1 MSDQDI
7 PDVQGAGDGAGIL
20 AVGAATSP
28 ARRRWRLASVL
39 LALAGLSAC
48 ASAPQP
54 RPQDVQA
61 RIAALIP
68 ARVPDRAGWAQ
79 DIERA
84 FAAQS
89 LEPSDAHACAVLAV
103 VEQESN
109 YQADPPVPGLA
120 RIARAEI
127 DRRAGALHVPGF
139 MVDAAL
145 KLDSPDG
152 RSYAQRLA
160 AVRTEGQLSRIFEDF
175 SASVPLGTR
184 LLEGF
189 NPVHTGGPMQV
200 SVAFAMDHA
209 RGYPYPQ
216 DDGIRREV
224 FSRRGGV
231 YFGIAHL
238 LGYQA
243 DYPQMRYRFADFNA
257 GWYASRNAAF
267 QAAVARA
274 SGVALALDGDLL
286 TPGAALDDPGGTEAA
301 VRRLGPQLAMDDAA
315 IRRALQRGGD
325 ADFTDSPLYARVYA
339 LAEARAGKPLPRAVL
354 PGIQLESPKIT
365 RSLTTAWF
373 AERVDG
379 RYRSCL
385 ARAPR

>member
-1 MSDQDI
+1 MAD
-7 PDVQGAGDGAGIL
+7 A
-20 AVGAATSP
+20 
-28 ARRRWRLASVL
+28 ARRWWRCLTVS
-39 LALAGLSAC
+39 ALAALLGAC
-48 ASAPQP
+48 ASAPRQQ
-54 RPQDVQA
+54 PQDVQA
-61 RIAALIP
+61 RIAALVP

-79 DIERA
+79 DIARA

-89 LEPSDAHACAVLAV
+89 LDPGDANLCAVLAV

-127 DRRAGALHVPGF
+127 DRRAAALHVPGLL
-139 MVDAAL
+139 VDAAL

-175 SASVPLGTR
+175 SAGVPLGRR

-200 SVAFAMDHA
+200 SVAFALEHQ
-209 RGYPYPQ
+209 RGYPYPVAES
-216 DDGIRREV
+216 IRREV
-224 FSRRGGV
+224 FSRRGGL
-231 YFGIAHL
+231 YFGVMHL
-238 LGYQA
+238 LGYPA

-257 GWYASRNAAF
+257 GHYASRNAAF
-267 QAAVARA
+267 QAALARA
-274 SGVALALDGDLL
+274 AGVSLALDGDLL
-286 TPGAALDDPGGTEAA
+286 APGAAMEAPGATEAA
-301 VRRLGPQLAMDDAA
+301 VRALAPKLAMDDAQ
-315 IRRALQRGGD
+315 IRHELRRGD
-325 ADFTDSPLYARVYA
+325 EADFADSPLYARVFA
-339 LAEARAGKPLPRAVL
+339 LAEARAGQPLPRAIL
-354 PGIQLESPKIT
+354 PGITLESPKIT
-365 RSLTTAWF
+365 RQLTTAWF